1 MIRIFANDGFLD
13 FSIRDSLPEEI
24 APIEMSPFDSGF
36 LCGLMKKYRPKRILE
51 VGVSAGGTTSIIL
64 RLRTY

>member
-24 APIEMSPFDSGF
+24 APIEMSPFDSGS
-36 LCGLMKKYRPKRILE
+36 LCGLRIF
-51 VGVSAGGTTSIIL
+51 
-64 RLRTY
+64 R